1 MSRFFIHVRGARS
14 EWTAQ
19 VEERSV
25 EAMREDGFEVFE
37 LVNTIP
43 DWVVDA
49 GLMKPWV
56 WAQDM
61 FDWPSRMWRKLRG
74 HQ

>member
-1 MSRFFIHVRGARS
+1 MSRYFIHVRGERS
-14 EWTAQ
+14 EWPAQ

-43 DWVVDA
+43 EWVVDA
-49 GLMKPWV
+49 GMMTPWV
-56 WAQDM
+56 WAQDL
-61 FDWPSRMWRKLRG
+61 FNLPTRLWHKLRG